1 MKTDQPKTS
10 SRRRLMTRRVVL
22 AALVVALLGL
32 VASVLPVGAQD
43 LQLTG
48 LRGEQLREA
57 DLAQGS
63 TIVVVWAS
71 WSPRGRDIV
80 ERVNAIAQRWGG
92 QARVI
97 TVNFQED
104 RGAVE
109 QFLAGK
115 SLSAPVF
122 LDTDGA
128 FAKKNAVT
136 NLPGLLI
143 VRDGAVAFR
152 GKLPEDV
159 DTTIGNSLR

>member
-1 MKTDQPKTS
+1 MRTDQPQTS
-10 SRRRLMTRRVVL
+10 LRRRLMTRRVVF
-22 AALVVALLGL
+22 AALAVALLGL

-43 LQLTG
+43 LQLAG

-115 SLSAPVF
+115 NLAVPVF